1 MKEITDDVKLQE
13 HMKIYRQIIGRHLIT
28 KKILELKKK
37 KKKKIRLLTIS
48 NTV

>member
-37 KKKKIRLLTIS
+37 KKKKKKNPTSYNI
-48 NTV
+48 